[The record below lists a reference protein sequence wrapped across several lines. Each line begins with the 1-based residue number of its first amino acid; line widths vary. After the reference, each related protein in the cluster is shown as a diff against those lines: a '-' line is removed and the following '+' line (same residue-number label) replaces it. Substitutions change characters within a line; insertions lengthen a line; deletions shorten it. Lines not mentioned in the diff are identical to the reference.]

1 MTDAQMSSLVLAD
14 YEAKRDALLAR
25 IADVLTADPGVT
37 AVWLS
42 GSFGRNVADAWSDLD
57 LYIAVDD
64 DAFAA
69 FLDERDQFY
78 RRIGNPLLIQ
88 REMPSNAQGRSR
100 FQLVIYPGPL
110 EVDWNIGPASD
121 ATRPPETKLVF
132 ARRPIP
138 IVIPRSLSTT
148 ERQEQANDSL
158 IFFWAMAPI
167 AIKYAGRGE
176 SRRASSQIDLLT
188 GAFIHLWRLVEMQ
201 DGPNPAAEAQ
211 NRGTEPELDAML
223 PRLGRDITPLIALNV
238 IRALCA
244 EAERLHPA
252 LEAIGVAIPTEMPG
266 QTAAIAELT
275 EAVIRQG
282 TPNVRRPYR

>member
-1 MTDAQMSSLVLAD
+1 MADIPTATLDDYAHKRGVLLERITDAL
-14 YEAKRDALLAR
+14 E
-25 IADVLTADPGVT
+25 ADPRVT

-42 GSFGRNVADAWSDLD
+42 GSFGRNVEDAWSDLD

-78 RRIGNPLLIQ
+78 RRIGDPLLIQ

-100 FQLVIYPGPL
+100 FQLVIYSGPL
-110 EVDWNIGPASD
+110 EVDWTIGPASD
-121 ATRPPETKLVF
+121 ATRPLETKLVF

-148 ERQEQANDSL
+148 ERREQANDSL
-158 IFFWAMAPI
+158 IFFWVMAPI

-201 DGPNPAAEAQ
+201 DGPDPAAEAQ
-211 NRGTEPELDAML
+211 NRGTEPELDAIL
-223 PRLGRDITPLIALNV
+223 PRLEWGIDPLRALEV

-244 EAERLHPA
+244 EAERLHPTLEEMGVSIPKEIARQTIA
-252 LEAIGVAIPTEMPG
+252 LAVL
-266 QTAAIAELT
+266 AASVL
-275 EAVIRQG
+275 RQDK
-282 TPNVRRPYR
+282 PDHRRPYR

>member
-1 MTDAQMSSLVLAD
+1 MADIPTATLDDYAHKRGVLLERITDVLA
-14 YEAKRDALLAR
+14 
-25 IADVLTADPGVT
+25 ADPRVA

-78 RRIGNPLLIQ
+78 RRIGDPLLIQ

-121 ATRPPETKLVF
+121 ATRPPETTIVF
-132 ARRPIP
+132 AHRPVP
-138 IVIPRSLSTT
+138 IVIPPSLSTI
-148 ERQEQANDSL
+148 ERREQANDSL

-211 NRGTEPELDAML
+211 NRGTEPELDAIL
-223 PRLGRDITPLIALNV
+223 PRLEWGIDPLRALEV

-244 EAERLHPA
+244 EAERLHPTLEEMGVSIPKEIARQTIA
-252 LEAIGVAIPTEMPG
+252 LAVL
-266 QTAAIAELT
+266 AASVL
-275 EAVIRQG
+275 RQDK
-282 TPNVRRPYR
+282 PDHRRPYR

>member
-25 IADVLTADPGVT
+25 IADVLTADPRVT

-78 RRIGNPLLIQ
+78 RRIGDPLLIQ
-88 REMPSNAQGRSR
+88 REMPSNAHGRSR

-121 ATRPPETKLVF
+121 ATRPLETTIVF
-132 ARRPIP
+132 AHRPVP
-138 IVIPRSLSTT
+138 LVIPPSLSTI

-167 AIKYAGRGE
+167 AIKYVGRGE

-188 GAFIHLWRLVEMQ
+188 GAFIHLWRLVEMP

-223 PRLGRDITPLIALNV
+223 PRLGWEIDPLRALHV

-252 LEAIGVAIPTEMPG
+252 LEAMGVAIPTEMPE
-266 QTAAIAELT
+266 QTAAMADL
-275 EAVIRQG
+275 AASVLRQD
-282 TPNVRRPYR
+282 TDRRRTYR